1 MNNKAANASITFEE
15 IAMVMI
21 KATILIQT
29 CKVMLG
35 QIVNITSTK
44 WINKHMN
51 EQINNSYRSSA
62 WTFFYYYLEAVIVII
77 TLIMIIIYTL
87 LPTRYQERVL
97 FLCGQFMTINRV
109 YTDTQ
114 QGMCEGINS
123 GRPCAN
129 LPRKISKQNVRKN
142 CCLAT

>member
-1 MNNKAANASITFEE
+1 MNNKVANASITFEE

-21 KATILIQT
+21 KATILIPT

-62 WTFFYYYLEAVIVII
+62 WTFF
-77 TLIMIIIYTL
+77 IIIWKL
-87 LPTRYQERVL
+87 SLSL
-97 FLCGQFMTINRV
+97 SL
-109 YTDTQ
+109 
-114 QGMCEGINS
+114 
-123 GRPCAN
+123 
-129 LPRKISKQNVRKN
+129 
-142 CCLAT
+142 

>member
-1 MNNKAANASITFEE
+1 MKNKAANASITFEE
-15 IAMVMI
+15 TAMVMI

-62 WTFFYYYLEAVIVII
+62 WIFLLLFGSCHCHHHSNYDNYLYSFTNKI
-77 TLIMIIIYTL
+77 
-87 LPTRYQERVL
+87 
-97 FLCGQFMTINRV
+97 
-109 YTDTQ
+109 
-114 QGMCEGINS
+114 
-123 GRPCAN
+123 
-129 LPRKISKQNVRKN
+129 PR
-142 CCLAT
+142 A